1 MSVMQLS
8 LNHFKAIYNK
18 ACTYPSKKILDI
30 EYCYTLSSGISQNRL
45 KHLIKQWA
53 QMNYIS
59 SCRKYNKDLDG
70 ACMQEINRII
80 QAWDYEQIKEK
91 PCNCYQ
97 MLKLLECLR
106 YNISEDIFNE
116 EEQRFY
122 KTSLDLLERTIK
134 SIQNAIISQI
144 SEYKEAAWSI

>member
-59 SCRKYNKDLDG
+59 SCRRYNKDLDG

-97 MLKLLECLR
+97 MLKLLECLK
-106 YNISEDIFNE
+106 YNIEEDRFNE

-122 KTSLDLLERTIK
+122 KTSLKLLEDAIN
-134 SIQNAIISQI
+134 SIQFAIISQM